1 MKKQL
6 TAIAAAAAVCTCFT
20 GCGNAAKTY
29 TDYVQAVLDVSYMG
43 ITAEYMEMTD
53 STQEEAD
60 AVYQDEVDYL
70 VQLICYNYDV
80 VTEYVN
86 EGTMTGYEAL
96 AKDLLKKCK
105 YTVQDAVKSGSAYH
119 ITVVCEP
126 VDFWEISTDAV
137 NDYYNNEFAEKYE
150 SATED
155 QLEALEAEY
164 AVEVLNILNPLVGQ
178 VGYKDPVNKIV
189 EITVDDD
196 GTYGI
201 SDQDW
206 LDIDDLL
213 LDMNLNT

>member
-43 ITAEYMEMTD
+43 TTAAYMDMTD

-70 VQLICYNYDV
+70 VELICYNYDV
-80 VTEYVN
+80 VTEYASAD
-86 EGTMTGYEAL
+86 TMAGYEAL

-105 YTVQDAVKSGSAYH
+105 YTVQDAVKSGSTYH

-126 VDFWEISTDAV
+126 FDFWEISLDPV
-137 NDYYNNEFAEKYE
+137 SDYYNDDFADKYQ

-155 QLEALEAEY
+155 QLEELEAEY
-164 AVEVLNILNPLVGQ
+164 AEEVLKILSPLAGQ

-189 EITVDDD
+189 EITVDKD
-196 GTYGI
+196 GSYGI
-201 SDQDW
+201 SEQDW